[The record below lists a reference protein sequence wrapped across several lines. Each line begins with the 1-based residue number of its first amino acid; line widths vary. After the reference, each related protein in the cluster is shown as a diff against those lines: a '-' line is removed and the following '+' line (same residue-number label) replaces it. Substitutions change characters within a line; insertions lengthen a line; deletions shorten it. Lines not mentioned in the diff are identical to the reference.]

1 MSERPPPGLRVPW
14 ALVAGLLVGLPYLGG
29 GPVWD
34 DHELILGRLVALDA
48 HGLAALWTGAVGQ
61 GAVGAGYLRPVSLT
75 LLALVGRLGVP
86 AVHLLAAV
94 LHGGSAELLRR
105 IVGPG
110 PAGLAAGLVLAL
122 HPVVAEVLGW
132 ASALPDAL
140 AVHLALWAALLL
152 GRNALLAGILGV
164 LAILSKESAYVLLPV
179 LAWAVGAA
187 RGGRLAVGGAVAV
200 GLGLRMVLGVGAVGG
215 GAVRPL
221 LALEGLVHG
230 LGLLVWPV
238 SLSAVRDLRAADPGL
253 QGLGLG
259 VLVALL
265 VVGARRPAARP
276 GVLLAVGA
284 VAVALPTV
292 MDGYLFGERYVYAAV
307 PGLALVI
314 ARVLGESRSAMQGS
328 SAMEGSAA
336 GEQGQVGRGGRL
348 ALAGLVLVGALSHV
362 LRASDW
368 RSDLALF
375 TAAVEARPGDSSAWH
390 LLGKVHERAADPAS
404 AAEAYRAAVQR
415 GFPYPT
421 DFRDV
426 VVMEV
431 LAGNHEA
438 AFRWAESGP
447 TDGLRA
453 EDLAWWARAAHGAGA
468 TDRARE
474 LLVLLRTGEG
484 WAGPDWVPALARE
497 LALEQRPA
505 P

>member
-1 MSERPPPGLRVPW
+1 MTQATPPGVGVPW
-14 ALVAGLLVGLPYLGG
+14 ALVAGLLVGLPYALG

-34 DHELILGRLVALDA
+34 DHELILGRLVTLDGP
-48 HGLAALWTGAVGQ
+48 GLAALWTGAVGQ
-61 GAVGAGYLRPVSLT
+61 GEVGAGYLRPVSLT
-75 LLALVGRLGVP
+75 VLALVGRLGVP

-105 IVGPG
+105 LVGRG
-110 PAGLAAGLVLAL
+110 PAGLGAGLLFAV

-140 AVHLALWAALLL
+140 AVHLALWAAVVM
-152 GRNALLAGILGV
+152 GQNALIAGV
-164 LAILSKESAYVLLPV
+164 LGLFAILSKESAYVLLPLV
-179 LAWAVGAA
+179 AWTVGAGA
-187 RGGRLAVGGAVAV
+187 RGRLAVGAAV
-200 GLGLRMVLGVGAVGG
+200 GTGLALRLVMGVGAVGG

-238 SLSAVRDLRAADPGL
+238 SLSAVRDLRAADPSL
-253 QGLGLG
+253 QGIGA
-259 VLVALL
+259 VALVALA
-265 VVGARRPAARP
+265 VAAVRRPGARP

-307 PGLALVI
+307 PGLALAL
-314 ARVLGESRSAMQGS
+314 ARVVGDRQL
-328 SAMEGSAA
+328 
-336 GEQGQVGRGGRL
+336 EQRGGRL
-348 ALAGLVLVGALSHV
+348 ALGGLVLIGALSHG
-362 LRASDW
+362 LRSVDW
-368 RSDLALF
+368 RTDLTLF
-375 TAAVEARPGDSSAWH
+375 TAAVEARPSDSSAWH
-390 LLGKVHERAADPAS
+390 LLGKARERAGDPAG
-404 AAEAYRAAVQR
+404 AALAYRAAVER

-431 LAGNHEA
+431 LAGDHDA

-474 LLVLLRTGEG
+474 LLAPLRTSEG
-484 WAGPDWVPALARE
+484 WAGPSWVPELARA
-497 LALEQRPA
+497 LALEQPSA